1 MNYGDYTTMVQVKT
15 NYLDILGSADD
26 ILLADLIHSVSRE
39 IDNLTNR
46 HFYPRKETQYYDTP
60 KLPTSAISFDDDL
73 LDLTTLVNGDGNPIT
88 VSYYKLYPLNRT
100 PKAKVVVLASSP
112 EQWSTDSGGNSEG
125 AITLAGVFGYHTD
138 YTNAWVATGGTVQNV
153 TSIDATNT
161 SLIVETGK
169 IKMGWLLQ
177 IGTEWLYVSAVSVS
191 TTDTVT
197 VARGVN
203 GSTAAIHLHDA
214 PILRWAVDERLEMV
228 ARVGVA
234 ASYRIRANPVGETI
248 VIDDIRF
255 ETPKDITKYMNSRLS
270 QIGVIR
276 TGIG

>member
-1 MNYGDYTTMVQVKT
+1 
-15 NYLDILGSADD
+15 
-26 ILLADLIHSVSRE
+26 LLADLIHSVSRE

-46 HFYPRKETQYYDTP
+46 HFYPRRETQYYDTP
-60 KLPTSAISFDDDL
+60 RLPTSAIIFDDDL

-88 VSYYKLYPLNRT
+88 SSYYKLYPLNRT

-112 EQWSTDSGGNSEG
+112 EQWSTDSGGNLEG
-125 AITLAGVFGYHTD
+125 AITLAGIFGYHTD
-138 YTNAWVATGGTVQNV
+138 YINAWVATGGTVQNV

-177 IGTEWLYVSAVSVS
+177 IGTEWLYASAVSVS

-255 ETPKDITKYMNSRLS
+255 DTPKDITKYMTSRLS
-270 QIGVIR
+270 QIGVVR